1 MHLHNLPKMKTN
13 HRLWGMKY
21 TLIGVIFWMI
31 TSCVPRERI
40 VYFQGDL
47 ESVEKIAA
55 EYSATIKP
63 DDLLTITVY
72 GRNLDA
78 TRIFNQESNNNLSGG
93 DNQKTFLVDEEGNV
107 EFPVLGKIKLAG
119 LTRNEAIQYMKGL
132 LSSEIIDPGVSISI
146 TNYRITVLGEVG
158 SPGTYPLLNE
168 KVTILEALGM
178 AGDLTIN
185 GVRENV
191 LVIRDEGEERNFYRV
206 NLTSE
211 EVFTSPVYYLS
222 QNDVVYVE
230 PNQAK
235 INTSANTRNL
245 SIIISVASFLL
256 TVVALIIR

>member
-1 MHLHNLPKMKTN
+1 MKTN

-63 DDLLTITVY
+63 DDLLSITVY
-72 GRNLDA
+72 GRNLEA
-78 TRIFNQESNNNLSGG
+78 TRIFNQESNNDLSGG
-93 DNQKTFLVDEEGNV
+93 DNQKTFLVDEEGNI

-132 LSSEIIDPGVSISI
+132 LRSEIIDPGVSISI

-185 GVRENV
+185 GMRENV

>member
-47 ESVEKIAA
+47 ESISQIA
-55 EYSATIKP
+55 EQYSATIQP
-63 DDLLTITVY
+63 DDLLAITVF
-72 GRNLDA
+72 GRDVEA
-78 TRIFNQESNNNLSGG
+78 TRIFNQESNTGG
-93 DNQKTFLVDEEGNV
+93 IQNYLVDAEGNI

-119 LTRNEAIQYMKGL
+119 LTRNEAIQLMKGM
-132 LSSEIIDPGVSISI
+132 LSKDIIDPGVSISI

-158 SPGTYPLLNE
+158 TPGTFPLENE
-168 KVTILEALGM
+168 KITILEALGM

-191 LVIRDEGEERNFYRV
+191 LVIREEAGERNFYRI
-206 NLTSE
+206 NLTTD
-211 EVFTSPVYYLS
+211 EVFSSPVYYLA

-230 PNQAK
+230 PNQNK
-235 INTSANTRNL
+235 INSARDTNLMRNVSFVI
-245 SIIISVASFLL
+245 SIASFLL
-256 TVVALIIR
+256 TVIVLITR

>member
-1 MHLHNLPKMKTN
+1 MKIN
-13 HRLWGMKY
+13 SRFIYFKFIVLLMAG
-21 TLIGVIFWMI
+21 LLF
-31 TSCVPRERI
+31 TSCVPREKI

-47 ESVEKIAA
+47 QPIAELA
-55 EYSATIKP
+55 EQYSAKIQP
-63 DDLLTITVY
+63 DDLLAITIF
-72 GRNLDA
+72 GRNLEA
-78 TRIFNQESNNNLSGG
+78 TRIFNQESNTEGT
-93 DNQKTFLVDEEGNV
+93 QTYLVDAEGNI

-119 LTRNEAIQYMKGL
+119 LTRNEAIQYMKGM
-132 LSSEIIDPGVSISI
+132 LSNEIIDPGVSIAI

-158 SPGTYPLLNE
+158 KPGSFPLENE

-191 LVIRDEGEERNFYRV
+191 LVIREEGGQRNFYRV

-211 EVFTSPVYYLS
+211 EVFSSPVYYLA

-245 SIIISVASFLL
+245 SVIISVASLII

>member
-1 MHLHNLPKMKTN
+1 MKTN